1 MQNTLVRRWGVILVT
16 TCMLSASILQ
26 PAFAGVISTE
36 TAIEL
41 EARQTQ
47 IDHINDI
54 LAQEDLRAMLVRL
67 GVDPEH
73 ASARVEALT
82 NEELQALQQNLDELP
97 VGGVGFVEVVGI
109 VAIGAAVFI
118 ASLIIFAVIKAT
130 MGLRVSEE
138 EELRGLDLA
147 EHDME
152 AYAGFQIFTT
162 Q

>member
-82 NEELQALQQNLDELP
+82 NEELQALQQSLEDLP
-97 VGGVGFVEVVGI
+97 AGGGVLEVIGI
-109 VAIGAAVFI
+109 VAIV
-118 ASLIIFAVIKAT
+118 IIV
-130 MGLRVSEE
+130 L
-138 EELRGLDLA
+138 ELLDVTN
-147 EHDME
+147 
-152 AYAGFQIFTT
+152 FFSQF
-162 Q
+162 

>member
-54 LAQEDLRAMLVRL
+54 LAQEDLRIMLVRL

-109 VAIGAAVFI
+109 VAIV
-118 ASLIIFAVIKAT
+118 IIV
-130 MGLRVSEE
+130 L
-138 EELRGLDLA
+138 ELLDVTN
-147 EHDME
+147 
-152 AYAGFQIFTT
+152 FFSQF
-162 Q
+162 